1 MTKDRLTWPEV
12 WMNVA
17 YNIAKRSYDEA
28 LQVGT
33 VIVSDD
39 NTQVLSVGYNG
50 SYMGGPHKK
59 ESEIPGKS
67 GFVHSELNALLKLDY
82 NFPKKKIV
90 YVTHSPCRMCSKY
103 LINGGISRV
112 VYDIPY
118 RDTSGLDILESV
130 GIEVLS
136 LMEAISIARSK

>member
-1 MTKDRLTWPEV
+1 
-12 WMNVA
+12 MNVA
-17 YNIAKRSYDEA
+17 YNIAQRSYDES

-50 SYMGGPHKK
+50 SYMGGPHEK
-59 ESEIPGKS
+59 ESSVPGES
-67 GFVHSELNALLKLDY
+67 GFIHSELNALLKLDY

-103 LINGGISRV
+103 LINGGISSV
-112 VYDIPY
+112 VYDVLY

-130 GIEVLS
+130 GIEVLQ
-136 LMEAISIARSK
+136 LKKAILIAGSK